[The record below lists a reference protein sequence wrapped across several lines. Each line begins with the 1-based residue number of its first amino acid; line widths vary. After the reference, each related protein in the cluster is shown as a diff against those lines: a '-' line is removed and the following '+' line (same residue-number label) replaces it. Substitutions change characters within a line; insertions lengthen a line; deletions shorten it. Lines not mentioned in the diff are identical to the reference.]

1 MIKMNNIKR
10 GFASDNNSGV
20 SPEVLL
26 KLSEVN
32 KGHVV
37 GYGDDIYTNQ
47 ALQLLKKHFGENS
60 IPFLVLTGT
69 AANVL
74 SISSATN
81 SYNAVI
87 CAKTAHI
94 NEDECGAPE
103 KFSGCKLIAIQTA
116 DGKLSPELIKPHLV
130 GTGFEHHVQAKL
142 ISISQPTE
150 MGTVYSLNEIKAI
163 SEFAHNNNLLL
174 HIDGAR
180 LANAAVS
187 LNLPFKAFTADAG
200 VDILSFGGTKNGLMA
215 AESVI
220 FFNNEY
226 AVNFKYIR
234 KQGMQLTSKM
244 RFVAAQFI
252 AYLENG
258 LWERNATR
266 ANQMAQYLLKK
277 VSEIKEIKITQK
289 VDANG
294 VFAIIPKSLIEKLRE
309 EFFFYTWNEETG
321 EVRWMSSFD
330 TEQDDI
336 DRFTELIK
344 KLLK

>member
-1 MIKMNNIKR
+1 M
-10 GFASDNNSGV
+10 
-20 SPEVLL
+20 
-26 KLSEVN
+26 
-32 KGHVV
+32 
-37 GYGDDIYTNQ
+37 
-47 ALQLLKKHFGENS
+47 
-60 IPFLVLTGT
+60 
-69 AANVL
+69 
-74 SISSATN
+74 
-81 SYNAVI
+81 
-87 CAKTAHI
+87 
-94 NEDECGAPE
+94 
-103 KFSGCKLIAIQTA
+103 
-116 DGKLSPELIKPHLV
+116 
-130 GTGFEHHVQAKL
+130 
-142 ISISQPTE
+142 
-150 MGTVYSLNEIKAI
+150 
-163 SEFAHNNNLLL
+163 
-174 HIDGAR
+174 DGAR
-180 LANAAVS
+180 FANAAVS

-220 FFNNEY
+220 FFNHEY
-226 AVNFKYIR
+226 AINFKYIR

-244 RFVAAQFI
+244 RFIAAQVI

-266 ANQMAQYLLKK
+266 ANQMAQYLFKK

-321 EVRWMSSFD
+321 EVRWMTSFD